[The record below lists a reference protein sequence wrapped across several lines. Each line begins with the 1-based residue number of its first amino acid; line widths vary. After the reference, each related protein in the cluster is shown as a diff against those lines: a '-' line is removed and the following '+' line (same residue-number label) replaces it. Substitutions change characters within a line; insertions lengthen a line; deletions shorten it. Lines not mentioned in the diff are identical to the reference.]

1 MKEKEV
7 EEKMVKKGERKE
19 TGEGSREEKSREIER

>member
-7 EEKMVKKGERKE
+7 EEKMVKKGESKE
-19 TGEGSREEKSREIER
+19 TGEEVGRKRVEK